1 MAVDLRQFAGA
12 RTSDRRWWL
21 QDTGKAHHSL
31 VGVAMFLADKS
42 RARHEMDRRHLRLYG
57 GAEYLGLLP
66 SQYSRVLPSD
76 MRVAWNVVQACADTY
91 VAKMVRSTPAP
102 MFLTSG
108 ADYDTRR
115 KAEKLNKF
123 GKGCLHQSDAYRL
136 APTIERDAAIFGTG
150 CLHVYADEETGRLR
164 SERVYPWEILVDDVE
179 AMYGEPRQLIRR
191 KFIDRSV
198 LSELYASGDD
208 EEAVKLRKAIEN
220 APQPQTEIAGRDT
233 LSDQV
238 EVWEA
243 WHLRSSE
250 SAGDGRHIIAVQ
262 GATLLDEPW
271 ERDRFPF
278 AFRRYVDPVVGFWGI
293 GISERLT
300 GIQLEI
306 NKLLLR
312 IQRAHHLLG
321 RPIVVLDET
330 SGIPKTHITN
340 EVAAV
345 LVSSHPGD
353 PVKVHAPPTMP
364 PDVYQHL
371 MTLRSQ
377 AFEEVGVSA
386 LDSSARK
393 PAGLNSGASL
403 REYSDIGSER
413 FLLQGKRREEWFLD
427 VVRLCLDEAREL
439 PRFSVDVPDK
449 RTKTQIRWR
458 DVDLDD
464 SAYVL
469 QCFPAA
475 LLPTT
480 PAGRV
485 EKVQEL
491 IAAGLVP
498 REQALELLDI
508 PDLDESRGRLLAGL
522 DAARATIASILD
534 GEPAP
539 VPEALDDLTAILQ
552 IGQATYLQ
560 ERTAGAPEDRLDA
573 LRQFLVLAADMA
585 RPPEP
590 APQMMPTGA
599 PEGGAVAGPM
609 VSA

>member
-1 MAVDLRQFAGA
+1 MAVDIRQFAGG
-12 RTSDRRWWL
+12 RVSDRRWWL
-21 QDTGKAHHSL
+21 QDEGKSHHAL
-31 VGVAMFLADKS
+31 VGVAAFLAERS
-42 RARHEMDRRHLRLYG
+42 RSRHEMDRRHLRLYG
-57 GAEYLGLLP
+57 GAEYFGLFP
-66 SQYSRVLPSD
+66 GSYSRVLPTD
-76 MRVAWNVVQACADTY
+76 LRVAWNVVQACSDTY

-108 ADYDTRR
+108 ADYDVRR

-123 GKGCLHQSDAYRL
+123 GKGCLHQSNAYRI

-150 CLHVYADEETGRLR
+150 CLHVYSDAETGRVC

-198 LSELYASGDD
+198 LAELYGAGDS
-208 EEAVKLRKAIEN
+208 EEAAERRRAIER
-220 APQPQTEIAGRDT
+220 APEPARELTGRDT

-243 WHLRSSE
+243 WHLRSSQ
-250 SAGDGRHIIAVQ
+250 SAQDGRHVIAVQ
-262 GATLLDEPW
+262 GATLFDEPW

-306 NKLLLR
+306 NKLLMR

-353 PVKVHAPPTMP
+353 PIKVHAPPTMP
-364 PDVYQHL
+364 PDVYSHL
-371 MTLRSQ
+371 MTLRAQ

-393 PAGLNSGASL
+393 PAGLNSGASI

-427 VVRLCLDEAREL
+427 VVRLCLDEAREMDG
-439 PRFSVDVPDK
+439 FSVDVPG
-449 RTKTQIRWR
+449 RSTKER
-458 DVDLDD
+458 VDWSSVSLEDD
-464 SAYVL
+464 AYFL
-469 QCFPAA
+469 QCYPAA
-475 LLPTT
+475 LLPSQ
-480 PAGRV
+480 PSGRV

-491 IAAGLVP
+491 IATGMIP

-508 PDLDESRGRLLAGL
+508 PDLDESRGRLLAGQ
-522 DAARATIASILD
+522 DAARSQIASILD
-534 GEPAP
+534 GMPAP
-539 VPEALDDLTAILQ
+539 VPEALDDLRAILQ
-552 IGQATYLQ
+552 LGQATYLQ
-560 ERTAGAPEDRLDA
+560 ERTAGAPEERLEA
-573 LRQFLVLAADMA
+573 LRQYLMLAADMM
-585 RPPEP
+585 RPPAAETVP
-590 APQMMPTGA
+590 EAAPIPGA
-599 PEGGAVAGPM
+599 PAGPEM
-609 VSA
+609 MTA

>member
-1 MAVDLRQFAGA
+1 MAVDIRQFAGG
-12 RTSDRRWWL
+12 RVSDRRWWL
-21 QDTGKAHHSL
+21 QDEGKSHHAL
-31 VGVAMFLADKS
+31 VGVAAFLAERS
-42 RARHEMDRRHLRLYG
+42 RGRHEMDRRHLRLYG
-57 GAEYLGLLP
+57 GAEYFGLFP
-66 SQYSRVLPSD
+66 GSYSKVLPTD
-76 MRVAWNVVQACADTY
+76 LRVAWNVVQACADTY
-91 VAKMVRSTPAP
+91 VAKMVRGTPAP
-102 MFLTSG
+102 MFLTNG

-115 KAEKLNKF
+115 KADKLNKF
-123 GKGCLHQSDAYRL
+123 GKGCLHQSNTYRH

-150 CLHVYADEETGRLR
+150 CLHVYSDAETGRIC

-191 KFIDRSV
+191 KFVDRSV
-198 LSELYASGDD
+198 LAELYGAGDS
-208 EEAVKLRKAIEN
+208 EEAAERRRAIER
-220 APQPQTEIAGRDT
+220 APEPSRELTGRDT

-243 WHLRSSE
+243 WHLRSSQ
-250 SAGDGRHIIAVQ
+250 SASDGRHVIAVQ
-262 GATLLDEPW
+262 GATLFDEPW

-306 NKLLLR
+306 NKLLMR

-340 EVAAV
+340 EIAAV

-353 PVKVHAPPTMP
+353 PIKVHAPPTMP
-364 PDVYQHL
+364 PDVYSHL
-371 MTLRSQ
+371 MTLRAQ

-413 FLLQGKRREEWFLD
+413 FLTQGKRREEWFLD

-439 PRFSVDVPDK
+439 DGFSVDVPG
-449 RTKTQIRWR
+449 RSTKERIDWAS
-458 DVDLDD
+458 VSLDD
-464 SAYVL
+464 DAYFL
-469 QCFPAA
+469 QCFPAS
-475 LLPTT
+475 LLPSQ
-480 PAGRV
+480 PSGRV
-485 EKVQEL
+485 EKVQEM
-491 IAAGLVP
+491 IASGIVP

-508 PDLDESRGRLLAGL
+508 PDLDESRGRLLAGQ
-522 DAARATIASILD
+522 DAARSQIASILD
-534 GEPAP
+534 GMPAP
-539 VPEALDDLTAILQ
+539 VPEALDDLRAILQ
-552 IGQATYLQ
+552 LGQATYLQ
-560 ERTAGAPEDRLDA
+560 ERTAGAPEERLEA
-573 LRQFLVLAADMA
+573 LRQYLMLAADMM
-585 RPPEP
+585 RPAETTPEA
-590 APQMMPTGA
+590 APIPGA
-599 PEGGAVAGPM
+599 PAGQEM
-609 VSA
+609 A

>member
-1 MAVDLRQFAGA
+1 MAVDLRQFAGG
-12 RTSDRRWWL
+12 RVSDRRWWL
-21 QDTGKAHHSL
+21 QDEGKSHHAL
-31 VGVAMFLADKS
+31 VGVAAFLAERS
-42 RARHEMDRRHLRLYG
+42 RGRHEMDRRHLRLYG
-57 GAEYLGLLP
+57 GAEYFGLFP
-66 SQYSRVLPSD
+66 GSYSKVLPTD
-76 MRVAWNVVQACADTY
+76 LRVAWNVVQACADTY

-102 MFLTSG
+102 MFLTNG

-115 KAEKLNKF
+115 KADKLNKF
-123 GKGCLHQSDAYRL
+123 GKGCLFQSNAYKH

-150 CLHVYADEETGRLR
+150 CLHVYADAETGRIC

-191 KFIDRSV
+191 KFVDRSV
-198 LSELYASGDD
+198 LAELYGAGDS
-208 EEAVKLRKAIEN
+208 EEAAERRRAIER
-220 APQPQTEIAGRDT
+220 APEPSRELTGRDT

-243 WHLRSSE
+243 WHLRSSQ
-250 SAGDGRHIIAVQ
+250 SASDGRHVIAVQ
-262 GATLLDEPW
+262 GATLFDEVW

-306 NKLLLR
+306 NKLLMR

-340 EVAAV
+340 EIAAV

-353 PVKVHAPPTMP
+353 PIKIHAPPTMP
-364 PDVYQHL
+364 PDVYSHL
-371 MTLRSQ
+371 MTLRAQ

-413 FLLQGKRREEWFLD
+413 FLTQGKRREEWFLD

-439 PRFSVDVPDK
+439 DGFSVDVPS
-449 RTKTQIRWR
+449 RATKER
-458 DVDLDD
+458 VDWASVSLEDD
-464 SAYVL
+464 AYFL

-475 LLPTT
+475 LLPST

-491 IAAGLVP
+491 IASGLVP

-508 PDLDESRGRLLAGL
+508 PDLDESRGRLLAGQ
-522 DAARATIASILD
+522 DAARSQIASILD
-534 GEPAP
+534 GMPAP
-539 VPEALDDLTAILQ
+539 VPEALDDLRAVLQ
-552 IGQATYLQ
+552 LGQATYLQ
-560 ERTAGAPEDRLDA
+560 ERTAGAPEERLEA
-573 LRQFLVLAADMA
+573 LRQYLMLAADMM
-585 RPPEP
+585 RPPAETTP
-590 APQMMPTGA
+590 EAAPIPGA
-599 PEGGAVAGPM
+599 PAGLEM
-609 VSA
+609 A

>member
-1 MAVDLRQFAGA
+1 MTVDIRQFAGG
-12 RTSDRRWWL
+12 RVSDRRWWL
-21 QDTGKAHHSL
+21 QDEGKSHHAL
-31 VGVAMFLADKS
+31 VGVAAFLAERS
-42 RARHEMDRRHLRLYG
+42 RSRHEMDRRHLRLYG
-57 GAEYLGLLP
+57 GAEYFGLFP
-66 SQYSRVLPSD
+66 GSYSRVLPTD
-76 MRVAWNVVQACADTY
+76 LRVAWNVVQACSDTY

-108 ADYDTRR
+108 ADYDVRR

-123 GKGCLHQSDAYRL
+123 GKGCLHQSNAYRI

-150 CLHVYADEETGRLR
+150 CLHVYSDAETGRVC

-198 LSELYASGDD
+198 LAELYGAGDS
-208 EEAVKLRKAIEN
+208 EEAAERRRAIER
-220 APQPQTEIAGRDT
+220 APEPARELTGRDT

-243 WHLRSSE
+243 WHLRSSQ
-250 SAGDGRHIIAVQ
+250 SAQDGRHVIAVQ
-262 GATLLDEPW
+262 GATLFDEAW

-306 NKLLLR
+306 NKLLMR

-353 PVKVHAPPTMP
+353 PIKVHAPPTMP
-364 PDVYQHL
+364 PDVYSHL
-371 MTLRSQ
+371 MTLRAQ

-413 FLLQGKRREEWFLD
+413 FVLQGKRREEWYLD
-427 VVRLCLDEAREL
+427 VVRLCLDEAREMDG
-439 PRFSVDVPDK
+439 FSVDVPG
-449 RTKTQIRWR
+449 RSTKERIDWAS
-458 DVDLDD
+458 VSLEDD
-464 SAYVL
+464 AYFL

-491 IAAGLVP
+491 IASGLVP

-508 PDLDESRGRLLAGL
+508 PDLDESRGRLLAGQ
-522 DAARATIASILD
+522 DAARSQIASILD
-534 GEPAP
+534 GFLAP
-539 VPEALDDLTAILQ
+539 VPEALDDLRAILQ
-552 IGQATYLQ
+552 LGQATYLQ
-560 ERTAGAPEDRLDA
+560 ERTAGAPEERLEA
-573 LRQFLVLAADMA
+573 LRQYLMLAADMM
-585 RPPEP
+585 RPPAAETVP
-590 APQMMPTGA
+590 EAAPIPGA
-599 PEGGAVAGPM
+599 PAGPEM
-609 VSA
+609 MTA

>member
-1 MAVDLRQFAGA
+1 MAVDLRQFAGG
-12 RTSDRRWWL
+12 RVSDRRWWL
-21 QDTGKAHHSL
+21 QDPGKSHHAL
-31 VGVAMFLADKS
+31 VGVAAFLAERS
-42 RARHEMDRRHLRLYG
+42 RSRHEMDRRHLRLYG
-57 GAEYLGLLP
+57 GAEYFGLFP
-66 SQYSRVLPSD
+66 GSYSRVLPTD
-76 MRVAWNVVQACADTY
+76 LRVAWNVVQACSDTY

-108 ADYDTRR
+108 ADYDVRR

-123 GKGCLHQSDAYRL
+123 GKGCLHQSNAYRI

-150 CLHVYADEETGRLR
+150 CLHVYSDAETGRIR

-191 KFIDRSV
+191 KFIDRGV
-198 LSELYASGDD
+198 LAELYGAGDS
-208 EEAVKLRKAIEN
+208 EEAAERRRAIER
-220 APQPQTEIAGRDT
+220 APEPSRELTGRDT

-243 WHLRSSE
+243 WHLRSSQ
-250 SAGDGRHIIAVQ
+250 SAQDGRHVIAVQ
-262 GATLLDEPW
+262 GATLFDEPW

-306 NKLLLR
+306 NKLLMR

-353 PVKVHAPPTMP
+353 PIKVHAPPTMP
-364 PDVYQHL
+364 PDVYSHL
-371 MTLRSQ
+371 MTLRAQ

-393 PAGLNSGASL
+393 PAGLNSGASI

-439 PRFSVDVPDK
+439 DGFSVDVPG
-449 RTKTQIRWR
+449 RSTKERIDWSS
-458 DVDLDD
+458 VSLEDD
-464 SAYVL
+464 AYFL
-469 QCFPAA
+469 QCYPAA
-475 LLPTT
+475 LLPSQ
-480 PAGRV
+480 PSGRV

-491 IAAGLVP
+491 IATGMIP

-508 PDLDESRGRLLAGL
+508 PDLDESRGRLLAGQ
-522 DAARATIASILD
+522 DAARSQIASILD
-534 GEPAP
+534 GMPAP
-539 VPEALDDLTAILQ
+539 VPEALDDLRAILQ
-552 IGQATYLQ
+552 LGQATYLQ
-560 ERTAGAPEDRLDA
+560 ERTAGAPEERLEA
-573 LRQFLVLAADMA
+573 LRQYLMLAADMM
-585 RPPEP
+585 RPPAAETVP
-590 APQMMPTGA
+590 EAAPIPGA
-599 PEGGAVAGPM
+599 PAGPEM
-609 VSA
+609 MTA